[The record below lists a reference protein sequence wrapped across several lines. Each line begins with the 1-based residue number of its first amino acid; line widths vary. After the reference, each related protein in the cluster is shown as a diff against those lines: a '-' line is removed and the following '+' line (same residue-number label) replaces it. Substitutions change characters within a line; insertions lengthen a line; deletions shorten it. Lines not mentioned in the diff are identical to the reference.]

1 MKNYT
6 ALITLAQ
13 TLTDQAAAYEQRPS
27 KAEAARMRKSMNEI
41 KKLVTPAKQD
51 LLDADKG

>member
-13 TLTDQAAAYEQRPS
+13 TLNDQAAAYSQRPT
-27 KAEAARMRKSMNEI
+27 KAESARMRKSMNEI